1 MYVSIFECLC
11 IHAGEL
17 NAEEL
22 VLDDREKHFILWEHM
37 KIASQLTKYSTTN
50 NSIDSIILG
59 KVLHLMMQYV
69 SSNVIASDCLHKE
82 ATDIVA
88 KSTANST
95 NLLELERRL
104 LIVDDSTRQVC
115 LQAGRSLA
123 VKRRIVQL
131 QADMEMHFLSINKRL
146 VAIQNCAST

>member
-1 MYVSIFECLC
+1 
-11 IHAGEL
+11 
-17 NAEEL
+17 
-22 VLDDREKHFILWEHM
+22 
-37 KIASQLTKYSTTN
+37 
-50 NSIDSIILG
+50 
-59 KVLHLMMQYV
+59 MMHYIN
-69 SSNVIASDCLHKE
+69 SNVIASDRLHKE

-131 QADMEMHFLSINKRL
+131 QADMEMHFLSINRRL